1 MRSMRVLKGR
11 NLAKVPQ
18 SSDYGKLGACG
29 NMVEAANAAQTRSDV
44 PQGAAN
50 EACKGHGHAFS
61 LTAMDALLESGRRV
75 QTGS

>member
-1 MRSMRVLKGR
+1 MR
-11 NLAKVPQ
+11 
-18 SSDYGKLGACG
+18 
-29 NMVEAANAAQTRSDV
+29 MVEAANAAQTRSDV